1 MQSSEDPAFFSF
13 GDWTVRPSQRS
24 IERQDERVVLE
35 PKLIDVLTYLAG
47 TGGEVVSTEQ
57 LLAACWRGTFYGDN
71 PVHKTMALL
80 RKALQDDAR
89 SPRYIATVRKRGYQ
103 VVAKVA
109 FADARERATVSRRSW
124 NDGSPFRGL
133 LAFGSDDRDVFFGRA
148 RATAELLRAI
158 RRSDADGCAF
168 VLVAGPSG
176 CGKSS
181 LVQAGIVPALLGEAG
196 HDGLRATAWTSF
208 VARTPTSPLVDTLAG
223 ALCRW
228 APGGRPVFVDS
239 ERPALGKALVN
250 DLDFVIERIER
261 EVPAGNGRLLLVVD
275 AMEGLLTQASEQVTA
290 AIAALDRLARSGR
303 VIVLGTCRNDFYP
316 QLMAIPGLLALKHD
330 GGSYDLAPPTQGE
343 MAQIIRL
350 PARAAGLHFGRDPN
364 GERMLDDVL
373 LEAACRHVTALPL
386 LQYTLQALYEAKD
399 EDGTL
404 TFAAY
409 EAMGGLEGA
418 LAQRAERIHDS
429 LDARATRAFPRLL
442 HRLVAV
448 AGDGDGV
455 TARTVRWIDIDDDE
469 QHAVRQLIDARLLVS
484 LLEDDEP
491 CFTLAHEALLRHW
504 PRVAEWVQT
513 HRADLR
519 ARARIAEMAARWST
533 EGQRREHL
541 IPRGQLL
548 ADAKRLS
555 REAHPPLDATQ
566 ARFIGLSL
574 RQARFTMMTLAGMA
588 AAIAVLALISTFAAV
603 NARKAERHA
612 EARRADA
619 ESLLDFMLG
628 DMNERL
634 DALGRLD
641 LLDEVTH
648 RAMQV
653 MGGHDWKSDAPD
665 AVLRQAKA
673 LREIGEIRF
682 ARGDSD
688 GAIEAFQNA
697 DTSLVHLVAGHP
709 DQAEAYAERGKLAY
723 WRGQIAFGRGKT
735 DETAK
740 EWNNYL
746 EQATLR
752 AKLEPDVPDAWLEL
766 SYAHNCLGS
775 LAQRTNHAED
785 ATREFDLSSSLK
797 RRVLGMQPT
806 DRKTWLELADTM
818 GWEASVEQQRG
829 KLRDTLSHY
838 MQEREAVLAARESGD
853 PTNLWLYRRALAD
866 LHVARAHADLGM
878 VVQAESDYTAAA
890 TTFAQLVRDVPDN
903 RKWQRDLALTRSQ
916 QGWLAYG
923 VGDTALA
930 LRRYADAGDMLQKLL
945 AVDAKVSDWRTLL
958 AVNRTWESMAHLRM
972 GELVPAA
979 AAVNEALGL
988 FGDVPATA
996 ASNRVLRALAD
1007 MTAGEIA
1014 RQQGDAGTAS
1024 THLDRALTELRP
1036 RAEKS
1041 TDPRVLDPYVRVAT
1055 LLGHQDEAAPYLERL
1070 RQSGYR
1076 SPAFEMFVN
1085 HSNQGKIQ

>member
-1 MQSSEDPAFFSF
+1 MQSSDDPTFFSF
-13 GDWTVRPSQRS
+13 GDWTVRPAQRT
-24 IERQDERVVLE
+24 IERQDERLVLE

-57 LLAACWRGTFYGDN
+57 LLTACWRGTFYGDN

-109 FADARERATVSRRSW
+109 FADARERSAVTRRSW

-133 LAFGSDDRDVFFGRA
+133 LAFGSEDSDVFFGRA
-148 RATAELLRAI
+148 RATTELLRAI

-181 LVQAGIVPALLGEAG
+181 LVQAGIVPTLMSEAG
-196 HDGLRATAWTSF
+196 HDGLRVGAWTSF
-208 VARTPTSPLVDTLAG
+208 VARTPTSPLIETLAG

-239 ERPALGKALVN
+239 ERHALAMALAN
-250 DLDFVIERIER
+250 DLDFVVERIER
-261 EVPAGNGRLLLVVD
+261 ETAGRDDRLLLVVD
-275 AMEGLLTQASEQVTA
+275 AMEGLVTQPADQV
-290 AIAALDRLARSGR
+290 AIAIQALDRLSRSGR
-303 VIVLGTCRNDFYP
+303 VLVLGTCRNDFYP

-330 GGSYDLAPPTQGE
+330 GGSYDLASPTPGE

-350 PARAAGLHFGRDPN
+350 PAKAAGLHFGRDPQ

-386 LQYTLQALYEAKD
+386 LQYTLQALYEVKD

-404 TFAAY
+404 TFSAY

-429 LDARATRAFPRLL
+429 LDARAIRAFPRLL

-455 TARTVRWIDIDDDE
+455 TARTVRWIDIDEDE

-504 PRVAEWVQT
+504 PRVADWVQT

-519 ARARIAEMAARWST
+519 ARARIAEMASRWAA

-555 REAHPPLDATQ
+555 REAHPPLDGGQ
-566 ARFIGLSL
+566 RRFVRLSL
-574 RQARFTMMTLAGMA
+574 RHARYAMMTLAGMA
-588 AAIAVLALISTFAAV
+588 AAIAVLAVISTFAAV

-653 MGGHDWKSDAPD
+653 MGGHDWKSDAPE

-673 LREIGEIRF
+673 LREIGEIRY

-688 GAIEAFQNA
+688 GAIQAFQSA
-697 DTSLVHLVAGHP
+697 DASLVHLVKDHP
-709 DQAEAYAERGKLAY
+709 EQAEAYAERGKLAY
-723 WRGQIAFGRGKT
+723 WRGQIAFGRGKF
-735 DETAK
+735 DETK
-740 EWNNYL
+740 QEWRNYL

-752 AKLEPDVPDAWLEL
+752 AKLEPDVPDAWQEL

-775 LAQRTNHAED
+775 IAQRTDNAEE
-785 ATREFDLSSSLK
+785 AMSQFDISSLLK
-797 RRVLGMQPT
+797 RRVLGMQPAA
-806 DRKTWLELADTM
+806 RKMWLELADTM
-818 GWEASVEQQRG
+818 SWEASVEQQRG
-829 KLRDTLSHY
+829 KLREAMGHFV
-838 MQEREAVLAARESGD
+838 QEREAVHAAREAGD
-853 PTNLWLYRRALAD
+853 PTNLWLYRRALSD
-866 LHVARAHADLGM
+866 LHLARARADLGM
-878 VVQAESDYTAAA
+878 VAEAESDYTAAA

-923 VGDTALA
+923 TGDTALA
-930 LRRYADAGDMLQKLL
+930 LRRYADASQLLQKLL

-958 AVNRTWESMAHLRM
+958 AVNRTWESMAHMRM
-972 GELVPAA
+972 GDLATATTAA
-979 AAVNEALGL
+979 DEALSL

-996 ASNRVLRALAD
+996 ASSRVLRALAD

-1014 RQQGDAGTAS
+1014 RQRGDTGNAS
-1024 THLDRALTELRP
+1024 THLDRAFTELRP

-1041 TDPRVLDPYVRVAT
+1041 MDPRVLDPYVRVAT

-1070 RQSGYR
+1070 RQAGYR
-1076 SPAFEMFVN
+1076 SPAFETFVN
-1085 HSNQGKIQ
+1085 HPNQGKMQ